1 VTTKKTRLYKVAKEF
16 NVSHDTLIDFLQKK
30 GHSVK
35 NHMSVLDESMME
47 LIERQYKKE
56 KVDAER
62 HARKRKE
69 FDELDKRRRGEEK
82 EGDEVDLTREQPSEE
97 AVVEAPVAAV
107 EVDKEE
113 ESVKA
118 PVVEKP
124 VEQPEEVEEE
134 VVVEAPMET
143 EVVDTPPK
151 EEVVAT
157 EAPVEIAP
165 VEAAEDT
172 VSDDQPETVE
182 VEPVIEAT
190 VEPAADVEVEAPA
203 TPVEPPSAEKA
214 DPVADEEPTE
224 VHTEHATEKSA
235 EETAT
240 PKVTEIRKKPAKQ
253 ALDVSLESAVPK
265 MRGLTVMGKIDLDAA
280 AAALEKKLEAK
291 TAQPADSTDAERPKR
306 KKKKKKKELP
316 VAKPAAPAD
325 DSADKKGL
333 RRGKKGKTREVDQA
347 EVDSAIK
354 KTIASMSDFGTS
366 SQRSSL
372 RKRKRARREEE
383 QLREVEHIEREKR
396 ILRIYE
402 YATVS
407 EIAAL
412 MNVGVNQV
420 IQALI
425 GLGVMASI
433 NQRLELEIIELVAS
447 EFGFE
452 LQPHEE
458 VIEEDIIDF
467 QDEEEDLLPRP
478 PIVTIMG
485 HVDHGKTKLLDFIRK
500 SNVVAGE
507 SGGITQHIGAYTVT
521 LDSGRKITFLDTPG
535 HEAFTA
541 MRARGA
547 QITDIVVLVVAA
559 DDSVMPQTVE
569 AISHAQA
576 AKVPIVV
583 ALNKIDKPEAN
594 QDKVKQQLADRGI
607 LVEEWGGKYGCVP
620 ISAKEGINIEELL
633 ERILLEADM
642 MEYKANPDRDAR
654 GTIIE
659 TELDKGK
666 GIVATVLVQ
675 KGSLQVGDS
684 FVAGNEFGKVRAM
697 MDERGKRV
705 DKADPS
711 MPVQVLGFNGA
722 PQAGDGFYVV
732 DSERKA
738 REIATNRQQIKRES
752 DFRRVRRKTLDDIS
766 EQIKLGGVQDLPI
779 VVKGDVD
786 GSVEALSDSLLKLS
800 TGEVRIDV
808 IHKGVGAISESDVL
822 LASASDAIIIGFR
835 VRPNLNARKL
845 AEGENVDIRTYEII
859 YDAIEDVRDALEGML
874 RPEIKE
880 KITATVLVRDVFKIS
895 RVGTIAGCYMQEGKI
910 TRNSRVRLLRDGIL
924 VFTGNI
930 SSLKRFK
937 DDVREVDA
945 GFECG
950 ISLAGFND
958 VKVGDVIE
966 AFEQVEVKRSLEQ
979 AQ

>member
-1 VTTKKTRLYKVAKEF
+1 VTEQKKTRLYKVAKEF
-16 NVSHDTLIDFLQKK
+16 NLSHDTLIDFLIKK
-30 GHSVK
+30 GCDVK
-35 NHMSVLDESMME
+35 NHMSIIDESMME
-47 LIERQYKKE
+47 LIERHYKKE

-62 HARKRKE
+62 HARKRRE
-69 FDELDKRRRGEEK
+69 FDEIDKRRRGDDQLPED
-82 EGDEVDLTREQPSEE
+82 G
-97 AVVEAPVAAV
+97 EAPPHAEPPPATPPA
-107 EVDKEE
+107 EE
-113 ESVKA
+113 A
-118 PVVEKP
+118 PVVEVNAPEVEEVP
-124 VEQPEEVEEE
+124 VELPSPPEPFVEVEEPIAVEPIVAEVVPAELIEAEPIPEPPTPEPEEVPE
-134 VVVEAPMET
+134 V
-143 EVVDTPPK
+143 
-151 EEVVAT
+151 
-157 EAPVEIAP
+157 PV
-165 VEAAEDT
+165 
-172 VSDDQPETVE
+172 
-182 VEPVIEAT
+182 
-190 VEPAADVEVEAPA
+190 VEVEAPVEEVA
-203 TPVEPPSAEKA
+203 T
-214 DPVADEEPTE
+214 EEPAESPAPVVE
-224 VHTEHATEKSA
+224 VEQKPDLRKKAKA
-235 EETAT
+235 EEMDLSIA
-240 PKVTEIRKKPAKQ
+240 A
-253 ALDVSLESAVPK
+253 AVPK
-265 MRGLTVMGKIDLDAA
+265 MRGLTVMGKIDLNAA
-280 AAALEKKLEAK
+280 AAAA
-291 TAQPADSTDAERPKR
+291 AAAERKKDAKPGTTAGSADDDKPKR

-316 VAKPAAPAD
+316 GTKPATEE
-325 DSADKKGL
+325 SLDKKLARKGTK
-333 RRGKKGKTREVDQA
+333 RGPKAKEVDQA
-347 EVDSAIK
+347 EVASAIK
-354 KTIASMSDFGTS
+354 KTIASMSDFGAS
-366 SQRSSL
+366 SQRSAL

-383 QLREVEHIEREKR
+383 QMRESEIQEREKK

-407 EIAAL
+407 EIASL
-412 MNVGVNQV
+412 MNVSVSQV

-433 NQRLELEIIELVAS
+433 NQRLELEIIEMVAS

-458 VIEEDIIDF
+458 FV
-467 QDEEEDLLPRP
+467 EEEFVDEDDDEGFLLPRP

-547 QITDIVVLVVAA
+547 QVTDIVVLVVAA

-607 LVEEWGGKYGCVP
+607 LVEEWGGRYGCVP
-620 ISAKEGINIEELL
+620 ISAKEGINIEDLL
-633 ERILLEADM
+633 ERILLEADI
-642 MEYKANPDRDAR
+642 MEFKANPDREAR
-654 GTIIE
+654 GTVIE
-659 TELDKGK
+659 AELDKGK
-666 GIVATVLVQ
+666 GIIATVLVQ
-675 KGSLQVGDS
+675 KGTLNVGDS

-705 DKADPS
+705 EEATPA

-722 PQAGDGFYVV
+722 PQAGDAFYVV
-732 DSERKA
+732 ENERKA

-822 LASASDAIIIGFR
+822 LASASNAIIIGFR

-845 AEGENVDIRTYEII
+845 AESEDVDIRMYDII

-880 KITATVLVRDVFKIS
+880 KINSTVLVREVFRVS
-895 RVGTIAGCYMQEGKI
+895 RVGVIAGCYVQDGRI
-910 TRNSRVRLLRDGIL
+910 NRNARVRLLRDGI
-924 VFTGNI
+924 VIFTGGI

-937 DDVREVDA
+937 DDVRDVET

-950 ISLAGFND
+950 ISLDGFND
-958 VKVGDVIE
+958 IKIGDVIE
-966 AFEQVEVKRSLEQ
+966 SFEQVEVKRSLEQ

>member
-1 VTTKKTRLYKVAKEF
+1 VTEQKKTRLYKVAKEF
-16 NVSHDTLIDFLQKK
+16 NLSHDTLIDFLIKK
-30 GHSVK
+30 GCDVK
-35 NHMSVLDESMME
+35 NHMSIIDESMME
-47 LIERQYKKE
+47 LIERHYKKE

-62 HARKRKE
+62 HARKRRE
-69 FDELDKRRRGEEK
+69 FDEIDKRRRGEDQLPED
-82 EGDEVDLTREQPSEE
+82 GDIPPHAEPPQVTSPVEETPVIEESTPEVEELPVELPPPPETVIVEEE
-97 AVVEAPVAAV
+97 AITAETVVVEDVPPQPIEIAEVAEVPAP
-107 EVDKEE
+107 E
-113 ESVKA
+113 
-118 PVVEKP
+118 
-124 VEQPEEVEEE
+124 PEEVREIPVAEVEIPVAEASTEATTEVPAEAPPIIVEEE
-134 VVVEAPMET
+134 KKP
-143 EVVDTPPK
+143 DLK
-151 EEVVAT
+151 K
-157 EAPVEIAP
+157 
-165 VEAAEDT
+165 
-172 VSDDQPETVE
+172 
-182 VEPVIEAT
+182 
-190 VEPAADVEVEAPA
+190 
-203 TPVEPPSAEKA
+203 KA
-214 DPVADEEPTE
+214 
-224 VHTEHATEKSA
+224 KA
-235 EETAT
+235 EEM
-240 PKVTEIRKKPAKQ
+240 
-253 ALDVSLESAVPK
+253 DVSIAAAVPK
-265 MRGLTVMGKIDLDAA
+265 MRGLTVMGKLDLNAA
-280 AAALEKKLEAK
+280 AAAA
-291 TAQPADSTDAERPKR
+291 AERKKDAKPGTTSGAADDDKPKR

-316 VAKPAAPAD
+316 GVKPAVEE
-325 DSADKKGL
+325 SLDKKLARKGGK
-333 RRGKKGKTREVDQA
+333 RGPKPKEVDQA
-347 EVDSAIK
+347 EVASAIK
-354 KTIASMSDFGTS
+354 KTIASMSDFGAS
-366 SQRSSL
+366 SQRSAL

-383 QLREVEHIEREKR
+383 QMRESEIQEREKK

-407 EIAAL
+407 EIASL
-412 MNVGVNQV
+412 MNVSVSQV

-433 NQRLELEIIELVAS
+433 NQRLELEIIEMVAS

-458 VIEEDIIDF
+458 FVEEEFVDEED
-467 QDEEEDLLPRP
+467 DEEFLLPRP

-500 SNVVAGE
+500 TNVVAGE

-521 LDSGRKITFLDTPG
+521 LESGRKITFLDTPG

-547 QITDIVVLVVAA
+547 QVTDIVVLVVAA

-607 LVEEWGGKYGCVP
+607 LVEEWGGRYGCVP

-633 ERILLEADM
+633 ERILLEADI
-642 MEYKANPDRDAR
+642 MEFKANPDREAR
-654 GTIIE
+654 GTVIE
-659 TELDKGK
+659 AELDKGK
-666 GIVATVLVQ
+666 GIIATVLVQ
-675 KGSLQVGDS
+675 KGTLSVGDS

-705 DKADPS
+705 DVATPA

-722 PQAGDGFYVV
+722 PQAGDAFYVV
-732 DSERKA
+732 EGERKA

-822 LASASDAIIIGFR
+822 LASASNAIIIGFR

-845 AEGENVDIRTYEII
+845 AESEDVDIRMYDII

-880 KITATVLVRDVFKIS
+880 KINSTVLVREVFRVS
-895 RVGTIAGCYMQEGKI
+895 RVGVIAGCYVQDGKI
-910 TRNSRVRLLRDGIL
+910 NRNARVRLLRDGI
-924 VFTGNI
+924 VIFTGGI

-937 DDVREVDA
+937 DDVRDVET

-950 ISLAGFND
+950 ISLDGFND
-958 VKVGDVIE
+958 IKIGDVIE
-966 AFEQVEVKRSLEQ
+966 SYEQVEVKRSLEQ

>member
-1 VTTKKTRLYKVAKEF
+1 VTEKKTRLYKVAKEF
-16 NVSHDTLIDFLQKK
+16 NLSHDTLIDFLVKK
-30 GHSVK
+30 GCDVK
-35 NHMSVLDESMME
+35 NHMSIIDEGMME
-47 LIERQYKKE
+47 LIERHYKKE

-69 FDELDKRRRGEEK
+69 FDELDKKRRGDEK
-82 EGDEVDLTREQPSEE
+82 EPGEDDELQPPAAHVPPAEVVEIPQVEEVTVESADIVAEVIEE
-97 AVVEAPVAAV
+97 AAPVVEPVAVIEEIPEPEPAVIVEETAPVIEEVAPAAAPDVTVEAPVA
-107 EVDKEE
+107 EVPEPVIQAE
-113 ESVKA
+113 ATA
-118 PVVEKP
+118 PVV
-124 VEQPEEVEEE
+124 VAEVP
-134 VVVEAPMET
+134 AET
-143 EVVDTPPK
+143 E
-151 EEVVAT
+151 
-157 EAPVEIAP
+157 
-165 VEAAEDT
+165 AEM
-172 VSDDQPETVE
+172 
-182 VEPVIEAT
+182 
-190 VEPAADVEVEAPA
+190 
-203 TPVEPPSAEKA
+203 AEKKA
-214 DPVADEEPTE
+214 DLKKKAKREE
-224 VHTEHATEKSA
+224 
-235 EETAT
+235 
-240 PKVTEIRKKPAKQ
+240 
-253 ALDVSLESAVPK
+253 LDVSLEASMPK
-265 MRGLTVMGKIDLDAA
+265 MRGLTVMGKIDLAAA
-280 AAALEKKLEAK
+280 AAALEKKKEVK
-291 TAQPADSTDAERPKR
+291 TGTTAGTDDAGPKR

-316 VAKPAAPAD
+316 GAKPVVEE
-325 DSADKKGL
+325 SLDKKLARKAGNK
-333 RRGKKGKTREVDQA
+333 RGGVKVKEVDQA
-347 EVDSAIK
+347 EVASAIK
-354 KTIASMSDFGTS
+354 KTIASMSDFGAS
-366 SQRSSL
+366 SQRSNL
-372 RKRKRARREEE
+372 RKRKRARREVE
-383 QLREVEHIEREKR
+383 QMRESEIQEREKR

-407 EIAAL
+407 EIATL
-412 MNVGVNQV
+412 MNVGVGQV
-420 IQALI
+420 ISALI

-433 NQRLELEIIELVAS
+433 NQRLELEIIEMVAS
-447 EFGFE
+447 EFGFD
-452 LQPHEE
+452 LQPHEDFVE
-458 VIEEDIIDF
+458 EEFVDEEDS
-467 QDEEEDLLPRP
+467 DETLVTRP

-500 SNVVAGE
+500 TNVVAGE

-547 QITDIVVLVVAA
+547 QVTDIVVLVVAA
-559 DDSVMPQTVE
+559 DDAVMPQTVE

-607 LVEEWGGKYGCVP
+607 LVEEWGGRYGCIP
-620 ISAKEGINIEELL
+620 ISAKEGINIELLL
-633 ERILLEADM
+633 ERILLEADI
-642 MEYKANPDRDAR
+642 MEYKANPDREAR
-654 GTIIE
+654 ATVIE
-659 TELDKGK
+659 AELDKGK
-666 GIVATVLVQ
+666 GIIATVLVQ
-675 KGSLQVGDS
+675 KGTLHVGDS

-705 DKADPS
+705 DEATPA

-722 PQAGDGFYVV
+722 PQAGDAFYVV
-732 DSERKA
+732 ENERKA

-752 DFRRVRRKTLDDIS
+752 DFRRVRRTTLDDIS

-822 LASASDAIIIGFR
+822 LASASNAIIIGFR

-845 AEGENVDIRTYEII
+845 AETEDVDIRMYDII

-880 KITATVLVRDVFKIS
+880 KITATVLVREVFKIS
-895 RVGTIAGCYMQEGKI
+895 RLGSIAGCYVQDGKI
-910 TRNSRVRLLRDGIL
+910 NRNARIRLLRDGI
-924 VFTGNI
+924 VAFTGGI

-937 DDVREVDA
+937 DDVRDVET

-950 ISLAGFND
+950 ISLEGYND
-958 VKVGDVIE
+958 LKIGDVIE
-966 AFEQVEVKRSLEQ
+966 SFEQVEVKRSLEQ